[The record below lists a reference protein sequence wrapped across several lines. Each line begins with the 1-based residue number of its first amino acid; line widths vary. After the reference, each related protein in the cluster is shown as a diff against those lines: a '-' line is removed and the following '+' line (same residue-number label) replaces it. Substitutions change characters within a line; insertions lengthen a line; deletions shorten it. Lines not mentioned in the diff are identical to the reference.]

1 VTETQSPRWC
11 YDRFLERDLKMDR
24 DDDPPT
30 QIPPFL
36 ASDWLVG
43 GGVMGQRIRNFDWSR
58 HPLGSSD
65 AWPQSLK
72 TIIRVM
78 LKSRYAMWMGWG
90 PQFYFFCNDAYLP
103 TVGIKQNWVLGTSAR
118 KVWEE
123 IWHDIGPRAKS
134 VVDTGTATWDESL
147 LLFLERSGAPEETY
161 HTFSYSPIPDDS
173 GGIGGMLCVVTEDT
187 ERVIG
192 ERRLAMLRE
201 LGADLAAINTE
212 KELFSAVRYRLE
224 AHAKDLPFDLVYLC

>member
-1 VTETQSPRWC
+1 
-11 YDRFLERDLKMDR
+11 MDR

-36 ASDWLVG
+36 ARDWLVG

-65 AWPQSLK
+65 GWPQSLK

-103 TVGIKQNWVLGTSAR
+103 TVGIKESWVLGTSAR

-123 IWHDIGPRAKS
+123 IWHDIGPRAES

-161 HTFSYSPIPDDS
+161 HTFYYSPIPDDS

-224 AHAKDLPFDLVYLC
+224 AHA